1 MKYFLEKNSS
11 RYLVRLLFAILVAG
25 ITDYYFS
32 RANVGW
38 ILFSTAFVMLTSTGS
53 ALYQGL
59 IRYLSL
65 IVIIIAGS
73 IVFSLSDFLYARLF
87 DVTLGAVIGIV
98 INLMIF
104 PDRVDFEFRQVM
116 AVSLQSY
123 SNYFSS
129 VIALLLERQLKK
141 EDSISQS
148 LPSWVYEA
156 GFDITLQKSYRHFLL
171 KTDQISEI
179 LLSMHHLA
187 RHSFDETLLE
197 KIRDP
202 LLQCTEKVQQFFS
215 ALIKVLTSETLGG
228 GVDDFAAVIFSFD
241 NNFREAVPLLA

>member
-1 MKYFLEKNSS
+1 
-11 RYLVRLLFAILVAG
+11 
-25 ITDYYFS
+25 
-32 RANVGW
+32 
-38 ILFSTAFVMLTSTGS
+38 
-53 ALYQGL
+53 
-59 IRYLSL
+59 
-65 IVIIIAGS
+65 
-73 IVFSLSDFLYARLF
+73 
-87 DVTLGAVIGIV
+87 
-98 INLMIF
+98 
-104 PDRVDFEFRQVM
+104 M

-156 GFDITLQKSYRHFLL
+156 VFDITLQKSYRHFLL

-197 KIRDP
+197 KMRDP
-202 LLQCTEKVQQFFS
+202 LLQCAEKAQQFFS
-215 ALIKVLTSETLGG
+215 ALIKVFTLETLGV
-228 GVDDFAAVIFSFD
+228 GVEDFASDIFTLENS
-241 NNFREAVPLLA
+241 FREAVPLSTDLLD